1 MTCWSAFANKNQ
13 ESRQF
18 LTCGVTGAEVITNV
32 LFRGASSLQYL
43 TICNVSGT
51 LNNYSSVRFHPY
63 TCRRKRSR
71 YWSRHV
77 HCRTCTLRH
86 PLRCSKSNLWLKA
99 KPGKTH
105 FMFHVSAYFSFLPG
119 VIHCRSDKKAIFSI
133 CVCVHYAVSSLAE
146 SQLTMTPTSNQ
157 CFSSSPAPA
166 ARSSFDCRAPPA
178 PPSHRPQTPA
188 LQSWRKQVAATMFSV
203 CINNKHTLY
212 RKCWLTKSTLWM
224 DGQYY

>member
-1 MTCWSAFANKNQ
+1 MRCHWSWGHHKCFVSWSILAPIFDHLQDIKNVKYLYCWW
-13 ESRQF
+13 R
-18 LTCGVTGAEVITNV
+18 L
-32 LFRGASSLQYL
+32 
-43 TICNVSGT
+43 
-51 LNNYSSVRFHPY
+51 HPY

-119 VIHCRSDKKAIFSI
+119 AIHCRSDKKAIFSI
-133 CVCVHYAVSSLAE
+133 CVCVCVHYAVSSLAE

-166 ARSSFDCRAPPA
+166 PAARSSFDCRAPPA

-188 LQSWRKQVAATMFSV
+188 LLPWREQIAATMLSV
-203 CINNKHTLY
+203 
-212 RKCWLTKSTLWM
+212 
-224 DGQYY
+224 